1 MIQNDKLLIGN
12 LKKPETG
19 TLIINPKLD
28 PGTGTDKPLSPQ
40 QGDPLYLNVNIYDK
54 KLWLST
60 KMDFKLLKKYF
71 STKNFKTT
79 GFIDDCIIYADRKFI
94 EARVIESEKNF
105 DNEFRKLKQESEEI
119 FLDSQK
125 KALEQAQTI
134 KRLDSDLLQLK
145 EEISSLCMAAYPESK
160 CLFDNSNRIGYL
172 KNIQNVLSD
181 KDNRIEQFNKV
192 SMCPINQNLDSDRQK

>member
-1 MIQNDKLLIGN
+1 MNFR
-12 LKKPETG
+12 
-19 TLIINPKLD
+19 IIAY
-28 PGTGTDKPLSPQ
+28 Q
-40 QGDPLYLNVNIYDK
+40 
-54 KLWLST
+54 
-60 KMDFKLLKKYF
+60 
-71 STKNFKTT
+71 
-79 GFIDDCIIYADRKFI
+79 
-94 EARVIESEKNF
+94 KNF

>member
-1 MIQNDKLLIGN
+1 
-12 LKKPETG
+12 
-19 TLIINPKLD
+19 
-28 PGTGTDKPLSPQ
+28 
-40 QGDPLYLNVNIYDK
+40 
-54 KLWLST
+54 
-60 KMDFKLLKKYF
+60 MDFKLLKKYF
-71 STKNFKTT
+71 SSQSFKTT

-125 KALEQAQTI
+125 KGSEQAQTI
-134 KRLDSDLLQLK
+134 KRLDSELAQLK

-160 CLFDNSNRIGYL
+160 SSFDNSNRIGYL
-172 KNIQNVLSD
+172 KNIQNILSE

-192 SMCPINQNLDSDRQK
+192 PSVPLTKI